1 VSFLLRD
8 LMAQMGYPDNDKHM
22 NWELGAALREGYRQA
37 YGRLPPKQLA
47 TKASGAGSHCFA
59 QYPDSF
65 RGRAAELIELGMAAK
80 SQQLSLI

>member
-1 VSFLLRD
+1 MSFLLRD
-8 LMAQMGYPDNDKHM
+8 LMAELGYPDNDKHA

-37 YGRLPPKQLA
+37 YGRLPPKKLA
-47 TKASGAGSHCFA
+47 TKASGTGSHCFA

-65 RGRAAELIELGMAAK
+65 RDRAVELIELGMATK